1 MIKGKKGLIIGI
13 ANDHSIAWGI
23 AKQLHANGAE
33 LAITYQNST
42 LLKRVK
48 PLADKV
54 NSNILIECDVNN
66 EKHLQN
72 TLNQIKKEFGKI
84 DFIIH
89 AVAYSD
95 KNELNGR
102 YLDTSKDNFIN
113 SLSISCYSFTRIAK
127 LFQPIVNEGG
137 SLITLSFHGA
147 NKVMPNYNVMGVA
160 KAALEASVRYLAVD
174 LGEKNIRVNAISAGP
189 IKTLAASGIGDF
201 RFILKWN
208 ELNAPLKRN
217 VNQLDVGNSAL
228 YLLSELGSA
237 VTGEIQH
244 VDCGYHTVGMVA
256 VDETEGVSEL
266 LGEFKNSKK

>member
-1 MIKGKKGLIIGI
+1 MIKGKKGIIIGI

-33 LAITYQNST
+33 LAITYQNNT

-54 NSNILIECDVNN
+54 NSDILVECDVNN
-66 EKHLQN
+66 EDHLQN
-72 TLNQIKKEFGKI
+72 MLTQIKKEFGTI

-102 YLDTSKDNFIN
+102 YVDTSKDNFIN

-127 LFQPIVNEGG
+127 IFQPIINPGG
-137 SLITLSFHGA
+137 SLLTLSFHGA

-160 KAALEASVRYLAVD
+160 KAALETSVKYLSVD
-174 LGEKNIRVNAISAGP
+174 LGDQDIRVNAISAGP
-189 IKTLAASGIGDF
+189 MRTLAGAAIA
-201 RFILKWN
+201 
-208 ELNAPLKRN
+208 NARDVFNYSSENSALQRN
-217 VNQLDVGNSAL
+217 VNLDELGNSAL
-228 YLLSELGSA
+228 YLVSDLSSA
-237 VTGEIQH
+237 ITGEIH
-244 VDCGYHTVGMVA
+244 YVDCGFSVVGMPK
-256 VDETEGVSEL
+256 S
-266 LGEFKNSKK
+266 